1 MMGWGAYRET
11 WMPVALDA
19 ELVAEEEVLPAFVT
33 GIGEHGVRLDSLAIL
48 GNRSTDRLHLQLTLP
63 GEHAPLWIGAE
74 VVRDRQGLLLHD
86 VAVRFLVM
94 ADSDWR
100 RLERW
105 VRERVLAMTA
115 PCNEIRRAA

>member
-1 MMGWGAYRET
+1 MMRRSACRET
-11 WMPVALDA
+11 WIPVALNA

-33 GIGEHGVRLDSLAIL
+33 GIGEHGLRLDSLAIL

-63 GEHAPLWIGAE
+63 GEPGPLWIGAE
-74 VVRDRQGLLLHD
+74 VAQDRYGFVLHD

-100 RLERW
+100 RLQRW
-105 VRERVLAMTA
+105 VRERVRAMTTSS
-115 PCNEIRRAA
+115 NRLRRAA